1 MTRKKNSG
9 PFRPNLGG
17 NLGGRKRK
25 PRNRRRGTAAYGWAC
40 GPARPPRKE
49 LLEYCGKHGDDA
61 REWYPAPP
69 GTEE

>member
-25 PRNRRRGTAAYGWAC
+25 PRKRKLWIVGYGC
-40 GPARPPRKE
+40 GCSAGPSPRKE